1 MTIFSLL
8 LEKREDE
15 YYYRHISDNII
26 YYIPSYNANRLD
38 EPLSNFKSSVDYN
51 NLVTFLDT
59 VYTKGEYSED
69 YLIKDSKNTKDI
81 SVTIMGYRYDTFLIL
96 VGSQKPDKLLE
107 ETLFKEDYIFLI
119 RWIRNKDEHIDD
131 VSENVVN
138 LLGYTK
144 EEILSKHYVE
154 FVHPEDV
161 STFKKELAEN
171 ISLDTPSFYQK
182 YRLITKSGKS
192 IFILDHTCLVVV
204 KENTKAMIGY
214 LRDITLEN
222 EKATQLK
229 ELISLDEEDFNSSL
243 LIKIEW
249 DEDFKIVR
257 WNTEA
262 ENVFGWGSDIIGQHV
277 RDISLFSN
285 TDSLNIQGQFKRLFN
300 NEIVNVISNFKVQ
313 KKDGSFV
320 DTKWSNKL
328 ISKGGKFKIDSSI
341 VDQSQ
346 EMLLTNKLD
355 EMEGRT
361 DLLLKTLE
369 NTQLSNDVFSKLI
382 HNPLTS
388 NPEGLI
394 KAEIIIRKLEEEI
407 SRLNNTVFYNN
418 DNNLINDV
426 AFLKNEDNYIREKLA
441 KVEEKNSKLSKELEE
456 LLNIS
461 IFTVFKNVNTK
472 NILVFVVIGYILFG
486 QLIPAIYPTV
496 IKPIII
502 QINKELKQVGVK
514 D

>member
-8 LEKREDE
+8 LEKCEDD

-38 EPLSNFKSSVDYN
+38 SPLSNFKSSVDYTS
-51 NLVTFLDT
+51 LVAFLDN
-59 VYTKGEYSED
+59 VYTKGEYSKD
-69 YLIKDSKNTKDI
+69 YVIRDSQNTKDI
-81 SVTIMGYRYDTFLIL
+81 SVTILGYCYKTFLIL
-96 VGSQKPDKLLE
+96 VGSPKPDKLLE
-107 ETLFKEDYIFLI
+107 ETLFKEDYIFLVK
-119 RWIRNKDEHIDD
+119 WVRNKDEHIDNI
-131 VSENVVN
+131 SENVIT

-154 FVHPEDV
+154 FVHPED
-161 STFKKELAEN
+161 TLNFKKELAEN
-171 ISLDTPSFYQK
+171 ISLDTSSFYQR

-192 IFILDHTCLVVV
+192 ICILDHTCLVV
-204 KENTKAMIGY
+204 KEDTKAMIGY

-222 EKATQLK
+222 ERSTQLK
-229 ELISLDEEDFNSSL
+229 ELISLDEEDFNSSI

-249 DEDFKIVR
+249 DSDYKIVR

-262 ENVFGWGSDIIGQHV
+262 ENVLGWDSTILGKHL
-277 RDISLFSN
+277 REISLFSSA
-285 TDSLNIQGQFKRLFN
+285 DSINIQGQFKRLFSH
-300 NEIVNVISNFKVQ
+300 EILNVISNFKVQ

-328 ISKGGKFKIDSSI
+328 ITRGGKFKICSSI
-341 VDQSQ
+341 IDQSQ
-346 EMLLTNKLD
+346 EMILTNRLD

-407 SRLNNTVFYNN
+407 GRLNNTVFYNN
-418 DNNLINDV
+418 DNNLINDI
-426 AFLKNEDNYIREKLA
+426 AFLKNEDNYFREKLS
-441 KVEEKNSKLSKELEE
+441 KVEEKNSKLTKELED
-456 LLNIS
+456 LLNI
-461 IFTVFKNVNTK
+461 
-472 NILVFVVIGYILFG
+472 NILNIFKKANTQNIVIFIVIGYILFG
-486 QLIPAIYPTV
+486 QLMPAIYPTV
-496 IKPIII
+496 IRPIIT
-502 QINKELKQVGVK
+502 QINKELKQVGVN